1 MSKRERIAILLASVL
16 LVPVTSTQDAAAQS
30 THPAADTTQPVQLI
44 PGLDKRLIDTEADP
58 CVDFAAYAC
67 GNFDKLYPIPPD
79 ESDYDSWAI
88 VWDYTQRVLDALL
101 DEAAVASPTRT
112 ANEQKIGD
120 YYATC
125 MDTDA
130 IHAGGLKP
138 LQPDLDRIAALT
150 DKKQLTDLLV
160 HYQLININAF
170 FTFGEQQ
177 DFKDARKQIAVVD
190 QGGLGLPERD
200 YYFRTGAAAEKTREQ
215 YVQHVMNMLKLMG
228 EPDAQAAG
236 DAQKIMQLETALAK
250 VSMDVTSR
258 RDPENVYHPMTAVQL
273 AGLTPEIEW
282 TAFFANTGAPPVT
295 DLNVANPD
303 FFKGLQ
309 SLLDIDRSR
318 NHQDLSALATDRLNT
333 ELGLAQGNGRR
344 AFQLLRYASCAAS
357 RSSGRAGSAASQ
369 ATDGALGEAL
379 GQVYV
384 DQQFPACEQSRHAAD
399 GPRHRERR
407 WTRRSTR
414 STWMSPQTKA
424 DGQGQAAPGR
434 RQDRLSRPLARLLD
448 ADSRPRRRGRQCHA
462 RRRVRESAASWP
474 RSASRSIA
482 ASGA

>member
-130 IHAGGLKP
+130 IHAGGLNP

-160 HYQLININAF
+160 HFQLININAF
-170 FTFGEQQ
+170 FTYGEQQ

-190 QGGLGLPERD
+190 QGGFGLPERD
-200 YYFRTGAAAEKTREQ
+200 YYLRTDPASVQTREQ

-228 EPDAQAAG
+228 EQDAQAAG
-236 DAQKIMQLETALAK
+236 DAQKIMQLETVLAK
-250 VSMDVTSR
+250 VAMDVTSR
-258 RDPENVYHPMTAVQL
+258 RDPKNVYHPMTTVQL

-282 TAFFANTGAPPVT
+282 TSFFANTGAPPVT
-295 DLNVANPD
+295 VLNVANPD

-309 SLLDIDRSR
+309 SLFEST
-318 NHQDLSALATDRLNT
+318 DLETIRTYLRWQLIASTPSWALPQAMDDEHFN
-333 ELGLAQGNGRR
+333 
-344 AFQLLRYASCAAS
+344 FFV
-357 RSSGRAGSAASQ
+357 RSSAATAAAGPLEALRAGHRRR
-369 ATDGALGEAL
+369 TRRGPRPGLCG
-379 GQVYV
+379 
-384 DQQFPACEQSRHAAD
+384 PAVPVFQQSRRPAN
-399 GPRHRERR
+399 GPRHRER
-407 WTRRSTR
+407 
-414 STWMSPQTKA
+414 
-424 DGQGQAAPGR
+424 DGQRDRHPRLDEPADQSDGQSQTAPG
-434 RQDRLSRPLARLLD
+434 
-448 ADSRPRRRGRQCHA
+448 C
-462 RRRVRESAASWP
+462 
-474 RSASRSIA
+474 
-482 ASGA
+482 